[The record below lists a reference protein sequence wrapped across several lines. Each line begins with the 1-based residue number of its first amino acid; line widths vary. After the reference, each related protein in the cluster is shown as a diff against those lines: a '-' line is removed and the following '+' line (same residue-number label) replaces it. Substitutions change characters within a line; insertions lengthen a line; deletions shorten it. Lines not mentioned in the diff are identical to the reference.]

1 MVVPTFFANIGHH
14 CCSYPGCQLALVI
27 DENQKNRRAV
37 CMASEAGYIEYPS
50 LRKLGGCI
58 NSPAYVSRFRLQHF
72 PRLCIAKPR
81 YLSEDDLEGSDVDK
95 LHHRTSEDGEPV
107 IHLLLEKTTR
117 SGTYYKVNLSMLP
130 NCWRKYIIS
139 SQPTRVCRR

>member
-1 MVVPTFFANIGHH
+1 
-14 CCSYPGCQLALVI
+14 
-27 DENQKNRRAV
+27 
-37 CMASEAGYIEYPS
+37 MASEAGYIEYPS
-50 LRKLGGCI
+50 LRGSIKTGCI
-58 NSPAYVSRFRLQHF
+58 NSPAYVSRFCLQHS
-72 PRLCIAKPR
+72 PRSCVAKPR

-107 IHLLLEKTTR
+107 VHLLLEKKTTR

-130 NCWRKYIIS
+130 NCWHKYIIS